1 MNTIKF
7 CAKCGAPIG
16 PEEKFCGG
24 CGASIAEMEA
34 EAGISTQQAAP
45 AQAPVQQAQPVQQQA
60 PQYDQQYAQP
70 ANNYAQAAAPAAAKP
85 NPFAKLGEW
94 VKGHKKI
101 TLIAAAALIVV
112 IVAIIILCNILKYQ
126 VIDAKDL
133 FKFEFKGI
141 DGCGYVE
148 AELNCYDKSYYSMAD
163 ATSALGDLADETDL
177 DLGDLDDLSDYASS
191 SDKSSKVSKY
201 FALDK
206 KTLTKALTKLMI
218 LQKLRR

>member
-70 ANNYAQAAAPAAAKP
+70 ANNYTQAAAPAAAKP

-112 IVAIIILCNILKYQ
+112 IVAIIIPCNILKYQ
-126 VIDAKDL
+126 VIEAKDL
-133 FKFEFKGI
+133 FK
-141 DGCGYVE
+141 V
-148 AELNCYDKSYYSMAD
+148 
-163 ATSALGDLADETDL
+163 
-177 DLGDLDDLSDYASS
+177 
-191 SDKSSKVSKY
+191 
-201 FALDK
+201 
-206 KTLTKALTKLMI
+206 
-218 LQKLRR
+218 

>member
-7 CAKCGAPIG
+7 CAKCGASIG

-70 ANNYAQAAAPAAAKP
+70 VNNYAQAAAPAAAKP

-101 TLIAAAALIVV
+101 TLIAAAALIVI

-177 DLGDLDDLSDYASS
+177 DLGDLDD
-191 SDKSSKVSKY
+191 
-201 FALDK
+201 
-206 KTLTKALTKLMI
+206 
-218 LQKLRR
+218 

>member
-70 ANNYAQAAAPAAAKP
+70 
-85 NPFAKLGEW
+85 G
-94 VKGHKKI
+94 
-101 TLIAAAALIVV
+101 
-112 IVAIIILCNILKYQ
+112 
-126 VIDAKDL
+126 
-133 FKFEFKGI
+133 
-141 DGCGYVE
+141 
-148 AELNCYDKSYYSMAD
+148 
-163 ATSALGDLADETDL
+163 
-177 DLGDLDDLSDYASS
+177 SS
-191 SDKSSKVSKY
+191 SCGCKAKS
-201 FALDK
+201 FC
-206 KTLTKALTKLMI
+206 
-218 LQKLRR
+218 

>member
-148 AELNCYDKSYYSMAD
+148 AELNCYDKS
-163 ATSALGDLADETDL
+163 
-177 DLGDLDDLSDYASS
+177 LSLIHISEP
-191 SDKSSKVSKY
+191 
-201 FALDK
+201 
-206 KTLTKALTKLMI
+206 T
-218 LQKLRR
+218 RRS

>member
-60 PQYDQQYAQP
+60 PQYDKQYAQP

-85 NPFAKLGEW
+85 NPFAKGSQEDN
-94 VKGHKKI
+94 
-101 TLIAAAALIVV
+101 TYRR
-112 IVAIIILCNILKYQ
+112 CSSYR
-126 VIDAKDL
+126 
-133 FKFEFKGI
+133 
-141 DGCGYVE
+141 
-148 AELNCYDKSYYSMAD
+148 CYRCDHHSVQHS
-163 ATSALGDLADETDL
+163 
-177 DLGDLDDLSDYASS
+177 
-191 SDKSSKVSKY
+191 
-201 FALDK
+201 
-206 KTLTKALTKLMI
+206 
-218 LQKLRR
+218 